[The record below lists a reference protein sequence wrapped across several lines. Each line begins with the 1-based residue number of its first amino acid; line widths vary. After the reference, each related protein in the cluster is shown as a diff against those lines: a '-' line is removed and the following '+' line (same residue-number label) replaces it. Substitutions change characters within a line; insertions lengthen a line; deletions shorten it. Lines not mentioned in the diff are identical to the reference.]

1 MCRKNSDHKKSVF
14 GKGTKVFIGFL
25 SAFVVY
31 WLISAIHAAFILKK
45 HNLSLIKAKSF
56 DGILMEVLGFAF
68 PVKTLVIGL
77 VFGFVCVP
85 DAVLLFGFAARFAL
99 CALLVLCV
107 PPDALLPFPARVRQ
121 PGTALQAGHPPP
133 VRILNIR

>member
-77 VFGFVCVP
+77 VFGFEP
-85 DAVLLFGFAARFAL
+85 QKIYRQSTHRSSARSSSL
-99 CALLVLCV
+99 KTSSRRTCGK
-107 PPDALLPFPARVRQ
+107 R
-121 PGTALQAGHPPP
+121 
-133 VRILNIR
+133 

>member
-77 VFGFVCVP
+77 VFGFVWYMYSKRRKDINEVKE
-85 DAVLLFGFAARFAL
+85 AAEAET
-99 CALLVLCV
+99 VTEE
-107 PPDALLPFPARVRQ
+107 
-121 PGTALQAGHPPP
+121 TAAEQEEIIEP
-133 VRILNIR
+133 VQYKEQ